1 MKLLA
6 FIHASVTLWLALYG
20 LNAFILAFLY
30 WRHRNSDS
38 PPEESRR
45 SGLLTENLP
54 LVTVQ
59 VPVYNERH
67 VIERVIDAV
76 TALDYPSERLQI
88 QVLDDSNDETTRL
101 AQARA
106 AHHRQRGLD
115 IAVLRR
121 PERRGFKA
129 GALAWGLKRAR
140 GEYVAIFDADFRP
153 RPDFLL
159 QTIPNFLERPR
170 LGIVQARWS
179 HLNAD
184 YSPFTRAQALA
195 FDGHF
200 IVEQT
205 GRNRAGLLISFNG
218 TAGVWRKSCIEEAG
232 GWQSDTLSEDLDLSY
247 RAQLAGW
254 EYLYLP
260 EVDAPA
266 ELPPQIAAFK
276 RQQARWAQGSVQTM
290 RKLSSAVL
298 RSARLGWGKKI
309 MALLHVSSYLAHAL
323 MVALLLVSL
332 PLLLSSAA
340 PLSLGGLGLM
350 SMGPPLVYV
359 ISQQR
364 LYSNWQR
371 RLRAFPLLMLVGI
384 GIAWSNTKAI
394 WRGLT
399 QWGGRFVRTPKFRL
413 EEKND
418 RWSNSGYRLQ
428 AGGDVIIETGLALY
442 ALVTALVAYAMG
454 VYGMIPFLAL
464 YAAAFGTVSVMGMV
478 QSNKG

>member
-30 WRHRNSDS
+30 WRHREANL
-38 PPEESRR
+38 PPDNPRR
-45 SGLLTENLP
+45 SGLPPNNLP
-54 LVTVQ
+54 LVTIQ
-59 VPVYNERH
+59 IPVYNERH

-76 TALDYPSERLQI
+76 AALDYPSERLQI

-101 AQARA
+101 AQARTA
-106 AHHRQRGLD
+106 YHSQRGLD

-159 QTIPNFLERPR
+159 QTIPHFLERPR

-218 TAGVWRKSCIEEAG
+218 TAGVWRKRCIEEAG

-247 RAQLAGW
+247 RAQLTGW

-276 RQQARWAQGSVQTM
+276 QQQARWAQGSMQTM

-298 RSARLGWGKKI
+298 RSARLGWGKKA

-332 PLLLSSAA
+332 PLLLSGAA

-384 GIAWSNTKAI
+384 GIAWSNTRAI

-399 QWGGRFVRTPKFRL
+399 QWGGRFARTPKFRL
-413 EEKND
+413 EEKGD
-418 RWSNSGYRLQ
+418 RWSDSGYRLQ
-428 AGGDVIIETGLALY
+428 AGGDVVIETGLALY
-442 ALVTALVAYAMG
+442 ALVSAAIAYATG
-454 VYGMIPFLAL
+454 VYGMIPFLVL
-464 YAAAFGTVSVMGMV
+464 YAAAFGTVSVMGVV
-478 QSNKG
+478 QSKG